1 MAKWKYTTLEVTF
14 ADRDTVDSA
23 IIDLNKAGQ
32 DGWEV
37 VAWIRDPSNER
48 WGRFLLKSPA

>member
-1 MAKWKYTTLEVTF
+1 MAKWKYTMHEVTL
-14 ADRDTVDSA
+14 ANRDTVDSA

-37 VAWIRDPSNER
+37 VAWIPDPSKED
-48 WGRFLLKSPA
+48 WGRLLLKSQA